1 MTVPHGE
8 ITHADVTHVMDTL
21 VEPVT
26 VDEHTYHHGQYV
38 YLHPH
43 KVEHADLSAQ
53 EVMIEEVIDL
63 RHIVVRYCNSDDTT
77 TVDSR
82 RLSAPI
88 EV

>member
-1 MTVPHGE
+1 MPHGE
-8 ITHADVTHVMDTL
+8 ITHADVTHVMGTL
-21 VEPVT
+21 VEPIA

-43 KVEHADLSAQ
+43 ADEHADLAAS
-53 EVMIEEVIDL
+53 EVMVEEVIDL
-63 RHIVVRYCNSDDTT
+63 QHIVVRYCNSDDMV
-77 TVDSR
+77 TVPFE